1 MSYRTLIAAFLLA
14 WGCTGPA
21 LAQQPIQ
28 WKYATLVPKNFP
40 VFGTGADRL
49 AQRIERMSG
58 GRLTIKVFAAG
69 ELVAPF
75 EIFDAVS
82 AGTIEMGQGTAYFW
96 KGKIPAAQFLSTVPF
111 GMTAQELNAWML
123 YGGGLEYWEQLY
135 EPFGVLPVLSGNT
148 GVQMVGW
155 FNKEINSVA
164 DLQGLKMRVPGIG
177 GEVLKRAGVT
187 TILLPGTEMFQALQS
202 GTIDAVDWIGP
213 FNDRGFGLYQAAKYY
228 YWPGWH
234 EPGGNIETLVNKAA
248 LSALPEDLQAV
259 VLGACRALA
268 IEMLSEFTARNP
280 AALQDLVENHSVEL
294 RRLPA
299 EVIEHLRDLTDEVVG
314 ELTAADPVAAQIYT
328 SMQTFQKQAQA
339 WHNLSERAFMAVRDA
354 PAPPVGDSND

>member
-1 MSYRTLIAAFLLA
+1 MNTRTLCAALLLLA
-14 WGCTGPA
+14 WGCSNGT
-21 LAQQPIQ
+21 LAQEPIR

-40 VFGTGADRL
+40 VFGTSADRL
-49 AQRIERMSG
+49 AERIERMSG
-58 GRLTIKVFAAG
+58 GRLTVKVFAAG

-82 AGTIEMGQGTAYFW
+82 AGTLEMGQGTAYFW

-123 YGGGLEYWEQLY
+123 YGGGLEFWETLY
-135 EPFGVLPVLSGNT
+135 APFGVLPVLSGNT
-148 GVQMVGW
+148 GVQMGGW
-155 FNKEINSVA
+155 FNREINSLA

-187 TILLPGTEMFQALQS
+187 TLLLPGTEMFQALQS

-213 FNDRGFGLYQAAKYY
+213 FNDRGFGLHQAARYY

-234 EPGGNIETLVNKAA
+234 EPGGNIETLINKQALAA
-248 LSALPEDLQAV
+248 LPQDLQAI

-268 IEMLSEFTARNP
+268 IEMLAEFTARNP
-280 AALQDLVENHSVEL
+280 PALRDLVENQGVEL
-294 RRLPA
+294 RRFPP
-299 EVIEHLRDLTDEVVG
+299 EVIERFRVLTQEVIDEIVV
-314 ELTAADPVAAQIYT
+314 ADPEAARIHA
-328 SMQTFQKQAQA
+328 SMQAFQQQAQA
-339 WHNLSERAFMAVRDA
+339 WHDLSERAFMEIRA
-354 PAPPVGDSND
+354 PLTSP

>member
-1 MSYRTLIAAFLLA
+1 MSRSFGPLAVLLLFGLQTPDA
-14 WGCTGPA
+14 V
-21 LAQQPIQ
+21 AQEPIH

-40 VFGTGADRL
+40 VFGTSADRL
-49 AQRIERMSG
+49 ATRIERMSA
-58 GRLTIKVFAAG
+58 GRLKVKVFAAG

-96 KGKIPAAQFLSTVPF
+96 KGKMPAAQFLSTVPF

-123 YGGGLEYWEQLY
+123 YGGGLEYWQELY

-148 GVQMVGW
+148 GVQMAGW
-155 FNKEINSVA
+155 FNREINTIE
-164 DLQGLKMRVPGIG
+164 DLRGLKMRVPGIG

-213 FNDRGFGLYQAAKYY
+213 FNDRGFGLHQAARYY

-234 EPGGNIETLVNKAA
+234 EPGGNIETLINKKALAA
-248 LSALPEDLQAV
+248 LPTDLQAV
-259 VLGACRALA
+259 VTGACRALA
-268 IEMLSEFTARNP
+268 IEMLAEFTARNP
-280 AALQDLVENHSVEL
+280 TALRDLVEQHGVEL
-294 RRLPA
+294 RRFPP
-299 EVIEHLRDLTDEVVG
+299 EVIEHLRTLTEQVIG
-314 ELTAADPVAAQIYT
+314 EIVAADPKAAQIHA
-328 SMQTFQKQAQA
+328 SMQTFQQQVQR
-339 WHNLSERAFMAVRDA
+339 WHELSERAYLELRDDTNS
-354 PAPPVGDSND
+354 P